1 MSDLRL
7 RPLRYSVLYCPL
19 LKKLYRQRISLS
31 SGLIHLNPRPLL
43 LKAPQ
48 PPTPSPQG
56 TSTPGPFSSRHL
68 NPRPLLLKAPQP
80 PAPSPQGEGE
90 LRDAILSMCL
100 LISCKTWST
109 WLNTCSF
116 LNLITLIPNRP
127 SYAVRFRSCSF
138 VSSWS

>member
-1 MSDLRL
+1 MDGQPSIN
-7 RPLRYSVLYCPL
+7 LYYCYLIMAIFILLGFSPL
-19 LKKLYRQRISLS
+19 LYS
-31 SGLIHLNPRPLL
+31 SSKYKPEFRFNPPQPPAPSPQGTSTPNPFSSRHLNPQPLL

-48 PPTPSPQG
+48 PPT
-56 TSTPGPFSSRHL
+56 
-68 NPRPLLLKAPQP
+68 
-80 PAPSPQGEGE
+80 PSPQGEGE

-100 LISCKTWST
+100 LISCKTWSS